1 MALDRR
7 MKSKVRIEPRVT
19 RVLHHLADGSSTFV
33 MLVAIVVLGIG
44 GIVLHMTFSAT
55 EHGDTRIAQP
65 ILAGSDRSVPSDF
78 SNGHKG
84 YLNSCVS
91 CHGQWAGGTASG
103 PPLVHPYYKPD
114 HHGNVAFYRAIA
126 QGVQAHQ
133 LSFGNMPAQ
142 SHLSKEQAESIV
154 RFVRWLQR
162 DSGLIE

>member
-1 MALDRR
+1 MN
-7 MKSKVRIEPRVT
+7 SKVRIGPRVT
-19 RVLHHLADGSSTFV
+19 RVPNQLADGSSMFGI
-33 MLVAIVVLGIG
+33 LVAIVVLGIG
-44 GIVLHMTFSAT
+44 GIVLHKMYSET
-55 EHGDTRIAQP
+55 EHGDTRVAQP

-126 QGVQAHQ
+126 QGVQAHHW
-133 LSFGNMPAQ
+133 SFGNMPAQ